1 MRLLYYQA
9 IMKEALVLIINFGA
23 VLIRPKTH
31 RTSNVDSSP
40 RAPKILMDS
49 LMGLGTPQKS

>member
-40 RAPKILMDS
+40 RAPKVLMDS
-49 LMGLGTPQKS
+49 